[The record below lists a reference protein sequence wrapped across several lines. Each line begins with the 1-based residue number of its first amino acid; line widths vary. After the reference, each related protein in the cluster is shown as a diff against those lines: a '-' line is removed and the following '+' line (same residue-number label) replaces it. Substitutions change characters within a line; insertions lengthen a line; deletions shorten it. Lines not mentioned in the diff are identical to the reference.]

1 MDKIF
6 EIGLEVILTAFVS
19 SLFVG
24 AYVQI
29 YVLKHTTKNEWKKD
43 ALSKLLG
50 TLLMELGRNKDTFK
64 RYLAIKHQDTY
75 GMEYLEGVFKNSAE
89 KIINMLITHASLM
102 PLDLTKD
109 ALKIIEHYDVWLEQ
123 YKRHRTDKN
132 STEKFIFAGTIGYG
146 FPEESEQRII
156 EYYKT
161 LWKDLYGTMDV
172 PEVLKNADNEE
183 KQTP

>member
-50 TLLMELGRNKDTFK
+50 TLLMELGRNKATFK
-64 RYLAIKHQDTY
+64 RYLDIKHQDEY
-75 GMEYLEGVFKNSAE
+75 GMAYLEGVFKSSAE
-89 KIINMLITHASLM
+89 KIINMLVTHASLM
-102 PLDLTKD
+102 PLDLTQD

-123 YKRHRTDKN
+123 YKRHRTEKE
-132 STEKFIFAGTIGYG
+132 TQEKFIFAGTIGYR
-146 FPEESEQRII
+146 FPEDSEKRII
-156 EYYKT
+156 AYYKI
-161 LWKDLYGTMDV
+161 LWKDLYGEMNV
-172 PEVLKNADNEE
+172 PEILMNTDNED
-183 KQTP
+183 KQIP